1 MPKKYVVFFKSI
13 GRKWFIFLI
22 LAIAIVAFVGYYRYN
37 TLEPAIVITVISLI
51 LFVLSYIPNLYFNR
65 KLLKLMKK
73 YYRIE
78 DKTVAQLMDRSLYK
92 VKEIMFDFSKKQVKK
107 KKWQFWWKNKK
118 WLIAYLTTTNQYIY
132 YHEQT
137 VERFKEL
144 YNKGY
149 GDKEILGNLKDYE
162 LSSNSEIKIIID
174 TLINYK
180 KISDRE
186 ISVKERRKEE
196 RFKNI

>member
-13 GRKWFIFLI
+13 GRKWFLFLI

-37 TLEPAIVITVISLI
+37 MLEPAIGITVISLI

-65 KLLKLMKK
+65 KMLKLMKK

-78 DKTVAQLMDRSLYK
+78 DKTVARLMDRSLHK
-92 VKEIMFDFSKKQVKK
+92 VKEKMFGFSKKQVKE
-107 KKWQFWWKNKK
+107 KKWKLLWSNKK
-118 WLIAYLTTTNQYIY
+118 WLIAYLNKQYIY

-137 VERFKEL
+137 VDRFKEL
-144 YNKGY
+144 YLKGY
-149 GDKEILGNLKDYE
+149 GDKEILENLKDYE
-162 LSSNSEIKIIID
+162 LSSNSEVKIIIE
-174 TLINYK
+174 TLIKYK